1 MTTPA
6 VIAIRGNDGAKLR
19 GIYDFSGV
27 DSSYIL
33 YSGNDGEEW
42 YDVIKYSSQY
52 WKVNVTG
59 AKSKLGT
66 PSSSNSNY
74 VLYTKFQFMATN
86 SLVADSIVM
95 EKDGEILFRA
105 EDGTVECKTGV
116 FENVDVSG
124 AITANTLDL
133 AIDKSFYLVS
143 SGATIILPAL
153 TSGFAREI
161 TVVTRQDYLNA
172 NTTLTFKGETPN
184 VRIGTPTYDSS
195 SVTNQ
200 ITTGTGVF
208 KCIGYYYNSYTYWF
222 VARLT
227 IASTISTS

>member
-1 MTTPA
+1 
-6 VIAIRGNDGAKLR
+6 
-19 GIYDFSGV
+19 
-27 DSSYIL
+27 
-33 YSGNDGEEW
+33 
-42 YDVIKYSSQY
+42 
-52 WKVNVTG
+52 
-59 AKSKLGT
+59 
-66 PSSSNSNY
+66 
-74 VLYTKFQFMATN
+74 
-86 SLVADSIVM
+86 
-95 EKDGEILFRA
+95 
-105 EDGTVECKTGV
+105 V